1 MPPHPSQNHS
11 SLASSGYF
19 TTLPKLTGP
28 CLVGG
33 CVPTAAAILGFGHP
47 PSSYLLLTNSQS
59 NHPPPSS
66 HSGPSLML
74 HIPSRVLLSVS
85 PNHLANVLQDK
96 ERMEERMGT
105 SGKRRR
111 RRRLWETGSPLLA
124 SAATLGRGIPTSH
137 WSQAPPTHPPI
148 HWCPPQGPRPPP
160 PTLGPSLLPG
170 QPTHLHSACTA
181 QICTSHFLCS
191 CHYWK
196 TRLNNP

>member
-59 NHPPPSS
+59 NHPPPSP

-105 SGKRRR
+105 IGKRR

-137 WSQAPPTHPPI
+137 WSQAPPHIPHPLVPPTRTQAPTPHTGAVPPTRPTHPP
-148 HWCPPQGPRPPP
+148 PQCMHCSNMYQP
-160 PTLGPSLLPG
+160 LFVQLSLLED
-170 QPTHLHSACTA
+170 
-181 QICTSHFLCS
+181 
-191 CHYWK
+191 
-196 TRLNNP
+196 

>member
-59 NHPPPSS
+59 NHPPPSP

-85 PNHLANVLQDK
+85 PNYLADVLQDK

-124 SAATLGRGIPTSH
+124 STATLGRGIPTSH
-137 WSQAPPTHPPI
+137 WSQAPPHIPPSTGAPHKDPGPHPP
-148 HWCPPQGPRPPP
+148 HWGRPSYQANP
-160 PTLGPSLLPG
+160 PTSTVHALLKYVPATFCAVVIIGRLG
-170 QPTHLHSACTA
+170 
-181 QICTSHFLCS
+181 
-191 CHYWK
+191 
-196 TRLNNP
+196 